1 MRLDRLALGP
11 VRAAARSGRGM
22 ITSEAERAIDAAFA
36 GPLPEAIGRSLIEH
50 HVVERVAE
58 GMVET
63 AADDGF
69 DPDRLK
75 RLVDRIRNSPGL
87 QEWVAGD
94 EGRQLTTT
102 LTRQLVESAAFKQ
115 ALKDVLSSPEVRTAL
130 TSQAAGFGAEFAE
143 AARRRSRVAD
153 ERVEGRARRLLHRP
167 PNGQSVGFGGFAS
180 RALGLVIDAA
190 LAELAFIVLAAAIAL
205 VAALA
210 GGLHSGWLA
219 GALAGAGWFIA
230 AAVYFTAFWSTTGQ
244 TPGMRLLHVRVT
256 TPAGAPPSAFRS
268 LVRFVGLI
276 LAIIPLFAGFLP
288 VLFDSRRRGLQDFLS
303 GTVVLDDDAPR
314 T

>member
-1 MRLDRLALGP
+1 MRLDRIALGP

-50 HVVERVAE
+50 HVIERVAE

-63 AADDGF
+63 AAEDGF

-75 RLVDRIRNSPGL
+75 QLVDRIRQSPEL
-87 QEWVAGD
+87 QDWVAGD
-94 EGRQLTTT
+94 EGRQLTST

-115 ALKDVLSSPEVRTAL
+115 ALKDVLSSPEVRAAL
-130 TSQAAGFGAEFAE
+130 TSQAAGFGIEFTE
-143 AARRRSRVAD
+143 AVRRRSRLAD
-153 ERVEGRARRLLHRP
+153 ERLEGRARRLLRRHVD
-167 PNGQSVGFGGFAS
+167 GQSARFGGFAS
-180 RALGLVIDAA
+180 RALGLVVDAV
-190 LAELAFIVLAAAIAL
+190 LAELGFVVLVAAIAL

-230 AAVYFTAFWSTTGQ
+230 AAIYFTAFWSTTGQ
-244 TPGMRLLHVRVT
+244 TPGMRLLHLKVVT
-256 TPAGAPPSAFRS
+256 PTGTPPSAFRS

-303 GTVVLDDDAPR
+303 GTVVLDGDAPR

>member
-63 AADDGF
+63 AVEEGIDA
-69 DPDRLK
+69 DRLK
-75 RLVDRIRNSPGL
+75 HLVDRVRQSPEL
-87 QEWVAGD
+87 QDWIAGD
-94 EGRQLTTT
+94 EGRQLTST

-115 ALKDVLSSPEVRTAL
+115 ALKDVLSSPEVRAAL
-130 TSQAAGFGAEFAE
+130 TSQAAGFGDEFAQ
-143 AARRRSRVAD
+143 ALRRRSRVAD
-153 ERVEGRARRLLHRP
+153 EGAEARTRRLLRRP
-167 PNGQSVGFGGFAS
+167 LNGQSARFGGFAS
-180 RALGLVIDAA
+180 RAFGLVIDAA
-190 LAELAFIVLAAAIAL
+190 LAELGFVVVATAIAL

-230 AAVYFTAFWSTTGQ
+230 AAIYFAAFWSTTGQ
-244 TPGMRLLHVRVT
+244 TPGMRLMHLRVV
-256 TPAGAPPSAFRS
+256 TPDGMPPSAARS

-303 GTVVLDDDAPR
+303 GTVVLDSDAPR
-314 T
+314 L

>member
-1 MRLDRLALGP
+1 MRLDRFALGP

-63 AADDGF
+63 AADEGF
-69 DPDRLK
+69 DADRLK
-75 RLVDRIRNSPGL
+75 QLVDRIRQSPGV
-87 QEWVAGD
+87 QDWVAGD
-94 EGRQLTTT
+94 EGRQLTST

-115 ALKDVLSSPEVRTAL
+115 ALEDVLSSPEVRAAL
-130 TSQAAGFGAEFAE
+130 TSQVAGFGGEFAE
-143 AARRRSRVAD
+143 AVRRRSRIAD
-153 ERVEGRARRLLHRP
+153 ERVEGRARRLLRRP
-167 PNGQSVGFGGFAS
+167 PNGQSVSFGGFAS
-180 RALGLVIDAA
+180 RAVGLVVDAA
-190 LAELAFIVLAAAIAL
+190 LAELAFVVVAAAIAL

-210 GGLHSGWLA
+210 SGLHSGWLA
-219 GALAGAGWFIA
+219 GALAGAGWLIA
-230 AAVYFTAFWSTTGQ
+230 AAIYFAAFWSTTGQ
-244 TPGMRLLHVRVT
+244 TPGMRLMHLQVVT
-256 TPAGAPPSAFRS
+256 PDGMPPSVYRS

-276 LAIIPLFAGFLP
+276 LAIVPLFAGFLP

-303 GTVVLDDDAPR
+303 GTVVIDSDTPR

>member
-63 AADDGF
+63 AVEEGF
-69 DPDRLK
+69 DADRVK
-75 RLVDRIRNSPGL
+75 QLVDRVRQSPEL
-87 QEWVAGD
+87 QAWVAGD
-94 EGRQLTTT
+94 EGRQLTST

-115 ALKDVLSSPEVRTAL
+115 ALKDVLSSPEVRAAL
-130 TSQAAGFGAEFAE
+130 TSQAAGFGDEFAE
-143 AARRRSRVAD
+143 AVRRRSRVAD
-153 ERVEGRARRLLHRP
+153 EGAEARVRRLLRRP
-167 PNGQSVGFGGFAS
+167 LDGQSVRFGGFAS
-180 RALGLVIDAA
+180 RALGLVVDAA
-190 LAELAFIVLAAAIAL
+190 LAELGFLVVGAAIAL

-219 GALAGAGWFIA
+219 GALAGAGWLIA
-230 AAVYFTAFWSTTGQ
+230 AAIYFAAFWSTTGQ
-244 TPGMRLLHVRVT
+244 TPGMRLMHLRVVT
-256 TPAGAPPSAFRS
+256 SAGVPPSASRS

-288 VLFDSRRRGLQDFLS
+288 VLFDSQRRGLQDFLS
-303 GTVVLDDDAPR
+303 GTVVLDSDAPR
-314 T
+314 M

>member
-1 MRLDRLALGP
+1 VRLDRLALGP

-36 GPLPEAIGRSLIEH
+36 GPLPEAVGRSLIEH
-50 HVVERVAE
+50 HVLERVAE
-58 GMVET
+58 SMVET
-63 AADDGF
+63 AADEGF
-69 DPDRLK
+69 DADRLK
-75 RLVDRIRNSPGL
+75 QLVDRVRQSPEL
-87 QEWVAGD
+87 QAWVAGD
-94 EGRQLTTT
+94 EGRQLTST

-115 ALKDVLSSPEVRTAL
+115 ALKDILSSPEVRAAL
-130 TSQAAGFGAEFAE
+130 TSQAAGFGDEFAQ
-143 AARRRSRVAD
+143 ALRRRSRVAD
-153 ERVEGRARRLLHRP
+153 EGVEARVRRLLRRP
-167 PNGQSVGFGGFAS
+167 LHGQSARFGGFAS
-180 RALGLVIDAA
+180 RALGLVVDAA
-190 LAELAFIVLAAAIAL
+190 LAELGFVIVATAIAL

-230 AAVYFTAFWSTTGQ
+230 AAIYFAAFWSTTGQ
-244 TPGMRLLHVRVT
+244 TPGMRLMHLRVVT
-256 TPAGAPPSAFRS
+256 SAGAPPSVSRS

-303 GTVVLDDDAPR
+303 GTVVLDSDAPR
-314 T
+314 L